1 MPSAKNAS
9 QTIEQLQERFEEF
22 KEQKVVV
29 ETKKKAALE
38 KLNELKAEALEAYGS
53 DDLDAL
59 RAKLK
64 KMKQDNEKKRSAYQV
79 SLDEIEQKLS
89 EINDQFAETQ
99 SEVQ

>member
-9 QTIEQLQERFEEF
+9 QTFEQLQERFEEF
-22 KEQKVVV
+22 KEQRVVV

-53 DDLDAL
+53 DDLETL

-64 KMKQDNEKKRSAYQV
+64 KMKQDNEKKRSAYQD
-79 SLDEIEQKLS
+79 SLDEIEQKLD
-89 EINDQFAETQ
+89 EINGPVCRTAN
-99 SEVQ
+99 